1 MESPDGVPKWKKT
14 PEGRPAALH
23 CLGSIYGLKQSSYLL
38 HSRLSAFLQKHGY
51 VPLVGDPCVYTRG
64 PPGPQQELV
73 ACWVDDIIFLNH
85 RDDHAGRTAF
95 DSLMKSEFKMSEWTD
110 GESDFILNI
119 RIDRDWEAGTVKIS
133 QPAAISKLAA
143 KFHLDDIKTTGAPL
157 IPMRPDLHLQKAVG
171 DKIIN
176 RDVFDYA
183 SVVGSL
189 LYLSLT
195 CRPDISVAT
204 GILSRFMACPGQ
216 EHYDAAKQVAVSYTH
231 LTLPTILRV

>member
-1 MESPDGVPKWKKT
+1 M
-14 PEGRPAALH
+14 
-23 CLGSIYGLKQSSYLL
+23 
-38 HSRLSAFLQKHGY
+38 
-51 VPLVGDPCVYTRG
+51 PLVGDPCVYTRG

-157 IPMRPDLHLQKAVG
+157 HTHETRPSSPESG
-171 DKIIN
+171 G
-176 RDVFDYA
+176 R
-183 SVVGSL
+183 
-189 LYLSLT
+189 
-195 CRPDISVAT
+195 
-204 GILSRFMACPGQ
+204 
-216 EHYDAAKQVAVSYTH
+216 
-231 LTLPTILRV
+231 

>member
-1 MESPDGVPKWKKT
+1 MSYDTRGT
-14 PEGRPAALH
+14 TAALH

-119 RIDRDWEAGTVKIS
+119 RTRV
-133 QPAAISKLAA
+133 P
-143 KFHLDDIKTTGAPL
+143 HDDIA
-157 IPMRPDLHLQKAVG
+157 
-171 DKIIN
+171 N
-176 RDVFDYA
+176 
-183 SVVGSL
+183 
-189 LYLSLT
+189 
-195 CRPDISVAT
+195 
-204 GILSRFMACPGQ
+204 
-216 EHYDAAKQVAVSYTH
+216 
-231 LTLPTILRV
+231 

>member
-1 MESPDGVPKWKKT
+1 MAE
-14 PEGRPAALH
+14 
-23 CLGSIYGLKQSSYLL
+23 
-38 HSRLSAFLQKHGY
+38 
-51 VPLVGDPCVYTRG
+51 
-64 PPGPQQELV
+64 
-73 ACWVDDIIFLNH
+73 
-85 RDDHAGRTAF
+85 
-95 DSLMKSEFKMSEWTD
+95 

-143 KFHLDDIKTTGAPL
+143 KFHLDDITKTGAPL
-157 IPMRPDLHLQKAVG
+157 MPMRPDLHLQKAVG

-216 EHYDAAKQVAVSYTH
+216 EHCDAAKQVVSYLYGTKD
-231 LTLPTILRV
+231 LGIIYRRGSAKSIPVAYGRAEKSKLLKRQDAARASTELQTYADADFAATSTPIKA

>member
-1 MESPDGVPKWKKT
+1 M
-14 PEGRPAALH
+14 
-23 CLGSIYGLKQSSYLL
+23 
-38 HSRLSAFLQKHGY
+38 
-51 VPLVGDPCVYTRG
+51 PLVGDPCVYTRG

-95 DSLMKSEFKMSEWTD
+95 DSLMKSEFKMIEWTD

-143 KFHLDDIKTTGAPL
+143 KFHLDDITKTGAPL

-216 EHYDAAKQVAVSYTH
+216 EHCDAAKQVVSYLYGTKD
-231 LTLPTILRV
+231 LGIIYRRGSAKSIPVAYGRAEKSKLLKR